1 MFPLFSSPLYCAK
14 DNLSKDIV
22 DFVVN
27 SDWQRDQKMNYNGS
41 CTTNQKMLDDCP
53 KLKAIVEK
61 HLNFYVYRV
70 LNIETKYRLRHLCS
84 WGTRHNT
91 GDSAHKHSH
100 CNSVYSGVIYI
111 KTTDNCGRIVFHN
124 EANRAS
130 FITPTLNPDVNERGI
145 YNSHEWTLEPEDGM
159 IVLFPSTLEHSVEPN
174 KSVSERYS
182 IAFNYWLHGEYGEFT
197 NLLTI

>member
-1 MFPLFSSPLYCAK
+1 MPGQGGTVFPLFSSPLYCAK
-14 DNLSKDIV
+14 DELSEDIV

-27 SDWQRDQKMNYNGS
+27 SEWQRDQKMNYNGS

-53 KLKAIVEK
+53 KLKALVEK

-100 CNSVYSGVIYI
+100 CNSCLLYTSPSPR
-111 KTTDNCGRIVFHN
+111 D
-124 EANRAS
+124 A
-130 FITPTLNPDVNERGI
+130 TLSR
-145 YNSHEWTLEPEDGM
+145 M
-159 IVLFPSTLEHSVEPN
+159 PST
-174 KSVSERYS
+174 
-182 IAFNYWLHGEYGEFT
+182 A
-197 NLLTI
+197 